1 MIKSFD
7 MGRSTLLSVFN
18 CKVRFYE
25 RLMKNSCTEKITY
38 KKEWEYKKWI
48 VFSIKKRQL
57 TFLDKKILKDGIEK
71 TGWQTSKKR
80 VKRYIMSNDIL
91 RYTG

>member
-25 RLMKNSCTEKITY
+25 RLMKIHVQ
-38 KKEWEYKKWI
+38 KKLPRKKSG
-48 VFSIKKRQL
+48 SIKNEL
-57 TFLDKKILKDGIEK
+57 SL
-71 TGWQTSKKR
+71 
-80 VKRYIMSNDIL
+80 V
-91 RYTG
+91 

>member
-38 KKEWEYKKWI
+38 KKEWEYKK
-48 VFSIKKRQL
+48 
-57 TFLDKKILKDGIEK
+57 
-71 TGWQTSKKR
+71 
-80 VKRYIMSNDIL
+80 
-91 RYTG
+91 